1 MRSVVIIFS
10 LLLIGQV
17 VDAQEMQRSKALNE
31 QAVQA
36 TQQSAFHPEQK
47 YILETRDLQYN
58 NLPKV
63 NLTVVRTQVI
73 TVPDKSLL
81 KDFPTAF
88 LPEVKMGMERKKA
101 LAYIFIPHYI
111 LKGNGEVEELLDY
124 TIDLVETP
132 VAAKTSGNRTYAAHS
147 VLSSGNFYK
156 IAIDQEGVYKIDYEF
171 IANNCKIV
179 PTSINPAN
187 IRVYGNGGQMLSESN
202 KVIPADDLIENAIE
216 VVDGNDGQFNPGD
229 YILFYAS
236 GPHTLIKDSLQKGF
250 THAFNVYSERSY
262 YYLNFD
268 KGAGKRIA
276 LQSALTNPSVTVN
289 TYNDY
294 QFHERDSVNHGR
306 FGKEFWGDEM
316 SMLPGRSLS
325 KNFSFSFPDIDE
337 TQPLILSTRTGSIT
351 HSGSSNLKIN
361 VNGIQQQNITY
372 EPFGD
377 AYYDPVIQ
385 IKENKTSITNPTT
398 SVNVQCVFTPPSNDA
413 AAYIGNI
420 GINTR
425 RKLVFRG
432 QLIFADWN
440 SVAAGN
446 IASFNLQNANSNTK
460 VWDITDPLNP
470 VRMPSVLTGDVLSFN
485 QEASKL
491 HRFVALDGSQV
502 SQPTYIGSQENQDLH
517 ALKNLDYIIIVHP
530 DFKSEAERLAA
541 HHQAKRGYQY
551 VLVSPQEIYN
561 EFSSGSQDVSAIRNF
576 LKMIYDKS
584 DANHLANSVLLFGDA
599 SYDYKNR
606 LAGNTNY
613 VPTHETNQSNNKILG
628 YCSDDYYGFL
638 DDNEN
643 INDYSGQ
650 TINTLDIGI
659 GRLPISSLSQ
669 ATKMVTKILNYDS
682 PASFGPWKNNT
693 TFCADNGDGARH
705 LLDAEI
711 VSSKLAGYDP
721 GFNNAKLYVDAFP
734 LQSTPAGPRTPDA
747 NVAMLANLFNGTFLV
762 NYNGHGGPGGW
773 CEERIFSFNDI
784 NNLKNSDK
792 LPLFITATCDFAPFD
807 NPNYFSAGETLVTKP
822 DGGAIA
828 LMTTTQLVFADQN
841 LIMDTNYISKGFI
854 KKINNKMPTLGDGF
868 RLSKNLRYVNYIDE
882 STSANFRKFALLGDP
897 GLPLSFPEYQVFTDS
912 INGVSVNVQYDT
924 LKALGKFTIS
934 GHVTDANG
942 NFLPDFNGVVY
953 PTIFDK
959 PKKQSN
965 LQSVGDPKIE
975 YFVQNNAVYKGK
987 ASVKNGKFRFT
998 FVMPKD
1004 INYEVAQGKISYY
1017 INNETV
1023 DGKGYDKNIYLGGS
1037 ASNPVVDNV
1046 GPIIKPYMNDERFVN
1061 GGITPSSSK
1070 LIIKL
1075 FDDNGINYSGNS
1087 IGHDITAV
1095 LDNNP
1100 QTSYVLN
1107 SFFEADMDDYRS
1119 GVVRFPFNYLSEGEH
1134 VINIKAWDIANNSSE
1149 ASIRFIVVN
1158 TKEGKLAHVLNY
1170 PNPFS
1175 TKTQFMFEHNMPGQN
1190 LNVSVQVMT
1199 ATGKVVKTLRS
1210 TLNTEGTR
1218 ISNIEWDG
1226 TDEYGDKLANGVYL
1240 YKVHV
1245 KSSSGLSDT
1254 QLEKLI
1260 LLR

>member
-1 MRSVVIIFS
+1 
-10 LLLIGQV
+10 
-17 VDAQEMQRSKALNE
+17 
-31 QAVQA
+31 
-36 TQQSAFHPEQK
+36 
-47 YILETRDLQYN
+47 
-58 NLPKV
+58 
-63 NLTVVRTQVI
+63 
-73 TVPDKSLL
+73 
-81 KDFPTAF
+81 
-88 LPEVKMGMERKKA
+88 
-101 LAYIFIPHYI
+101 
-111 LKGNGEVEELLDY
+111 
-124 TIDLVETP
+124 
-132 VAAKTSGNRTYAAHS
+132 
-147 VLSSGNFYK
+147 
-156 IAIDQEGVYKIDYEF
+156 
-171 IANNCKIV
+171 
-179 PTSINPAN
+179 
-187 IRVYGNGGQMLSESN
+187 
-202 KVIPADDLIENAIE
+202 
-216 VVDGNDGQFNPGD
+216 
-229 YILFYAS
+229 
-236 GPHTLIKDSLQKGF
+236 
-250 THAFNVYSERSY
+250 
-262 YYLNFD
+262 
-268 KGAGKRIA
+268 
-276 LQSALTNPSVTVN
+276 
-289 TYNDY
+289 
-294 QFHERDSVNHGR
+294 
-306 FGKEFWGDEM
+306 
-316 SMLPGRSLS
+316 
-325 KNFSFSFPDIDE
+325 
-337 TQPLILSTRTGSIT
+337 
-351 HSGSSNLKIN
+351 
-361 VNGIQQQNITY
+361 
-372 EPFGD
+372 
-377 AYYDPVIQ
+377 
-385 IKENKTSITNPTT
+385 
-398 SVNVQCVFTPPSNDA
+398 
-413 AAYIGNI
+413 
-420 GINTR
+420 
-425 RKLVFRG
+425 
-432 QLIFADWN
+432 
-440 SVAAGN
+440 
-446 IASFNLQNANSNTK
+446 
-460 VWDITDPLNP
+460 
-470 VRMPSVLTGDVLSFN
+470 
-485 QEASKL
+485 
-491 HRFVALDGSQV
+491 
-502 SQPTYIGSQENQDLH
+502 
-517 ALKNLDYIIIVHP
+517 
-530 DFKSEAERLAA
+530 
-541 HHQAKRGYQY
+541 
-551 VLVSPQEIYN
+551 
-561 EFSSGSQDVSAIRNF
+561 
-576 LKMIYDKS
+576 
-584 DANHLANSVLLFGDA
+584 
-599 SYDYKNR
+599 
-606 LAGNTNY
+606 
-613 VPTHETNQSNNKILG
+613 
-628 YCSDDYYGFL
+628 
-638 DDNEN
+638 
-643 INDYSGQ
+643 
-650 TINTLDIGI
+650 
-659 GRLPISSLSQ
+659 
-669 ATKMVTKILNYDS
+669 
-682 PASFGPWKNNT
+682 
-693 TFCADNGDGARH
+693 
-705 LLDAEI
+705 
-711 VSSKLAGYDP
+711 
-721 GFNNAKLYVDAFP
+721 
-734 LQSTPAGPRTPDA
+734 
-747 NVAMLANLFNGTFLV
+747 
-762 NYNGHGGPGGW
+762 
-773 CEERIFSFNDI
+773 
-784 NNLKNSDK
+784 
-792 LPLFITATCDFAPFD
+792 
-807 NPNYFSAGETLVTKP
+807 
-822 DGGAIA
+822 
-828 LMTTTQLVFADQN
+828 
-841 LIMDTNYISKGFI
+841 
-854 KKINNKMPTLGDGF
+854 MPTLGDGF